1 MWHFFSECKPSLSH
15 LIFIIFHQNLP
26 RILSEFHLRIIFDVS
41 NCQNIHS
48 QNQNCRFKKFRQKIC
63 ATKCSDLRNRRGQIA
78 IWAMPKYTWFFLGGA
93 SLSSSN
99 ILTGPFKGIINS
111 AYKLNRILTPNEYT
125 EGVSCNGAALQVW
138 VFVVGGTLLI

>member
-78 IWAMPKYTWFFLGGA
+78 IWAMPKYTHCSHAGPHLGTWVAMGTSFRFWVPIGSPFFFKVPIFSILGLRNGPDFDEK
-93 SLSSSN
+93 SG
-99 ILTGPFKGIINS
+99 ILP
-111 AYKLNRILTPNEYT
+111 
-125 EGVSCNGAALQVW
+125 
-138 VFVVGGTLLI
+138 